1 MKKYIIYFFQSFVIY
16 LFFVLSKIIGL
27 KLSRLIFSNIFI
39 KIGDLFKS
47 KKIILEN
54 LERINPNF
62 SEVEKERIVNKMWA
76 NYGKTFIEYIFLN
89 NFKKKSNHIK
99 IKNKEIIEE
108 IEKKNKQAIFIS
120 GHFANYELMSM
131 ELTKS
136 NIKLATI
143 YRPLNNIFLNPF
155 MEFLRKKYVCKNQI
169 KKGISGVKDA
179 LNFMEKNYCIAL
191 MVDQRVSEGL
201 KVPLFENNAFTT
213 TLPAQLSIRFNCDIV
228 PIYIS
233 RDKNNNFEMEIL
245 NPLIFPEDRK
255 KDKEYIT
262 KKINEKIEQLI
273 IRDPSQW
280 ILTHNRWK

>member
-1 MKKYIIYFFQSFVIY
+1 
-16 LFFVLSKIIGL
+16 
-27 KLSRLIFSNIFI
+27 
-39 KIGDLFKS
+39 
-47 KKIILEN
+47 
-54 LERINPNF
+54 
-62 SEVEKERIVNKMWA
+62 
-76 NYGKTFIEYIFLN
+76 
-89 NFKKKSNHIK
+89 
-99 IKNKEIIEE
+99 
-108 IEKKNKQAIFIS
+108 
-120 GHFANYELMSM
+120 MSM

-213 TLPAQLSIRFNCDIV
+213 TLPAQLSIRFNCDII

-245 NPLIFPEDRK
+245 NPLIFPENRK
-255 KDKEYIT
+255 KDKVYIT

>member
-1 MKKYIIYFFQSFVIY
+1 MKKYIIYFFQSFIIY
-16 LFFVLSKIIGL
+16 LLFILSKIIGL

-54 LERINPNF
+54 LEKINPNF
-62 SEVEKERIVNKMWA
+62 SEVEKERMVNKMWA

-89 NFKKKSNHIK
+89 NFKKKSNHIN
-99 IKNKEIIEE
+99 IKNKEIIED
-108 IEKKNKQAIFIS
+108 IEKKNKQVIFIS
-120 GHFANYELMSM
+120 GHFANFELMSM

-213 TLPAQLSIRFNCDIV
+213 TLPAQLSIRFNCDII

-233 RDKNNNFEMEIL
+233 EI
-245 NPLIFPEDRK
+245 
-255 KDKEYIT
+255 
-262 KKINEKIEQLI
+262 KII
-273 IRDPSQW
+273 I
-280 ILTHNRWK
+280 LKWKF

>member
-108 IEKKNKQAIFIS
+108 IEKKK
-120 GHFANYELMSM
+120 
-131 ELTKS
+131 
-136 NIKLATI
+136 
-143 YRPLNNIFLNPF
+143 
-155 MEFLRKKYVCKNQI
+155 
-169 KKGISGVKDA
+169 
-179 LNFMEKNYCIAL
+179 
-191 MVDQRVSEGL
+191 
-201 KVPLFENNAFTT
+201 
-213 TLPAQLSIRFNCDIV
+213 
-228 PIYIS
+228 
-233 RDKNNNFEMEIL
+233 
-245 NPLIFPEDRK
+245 
-255 KDKEYIT
+255 
-262 KKINEKIEQLI
+262 
-273 IRDPSQW
+273 
-280 ILTHNRWK
+280 

>member
-1 MKKYIIYFFQSFVIY
+1 MKKYIIYFFQSFIIY
-16 LFFVLSKIIGL
+16 LLFILSKIIGL

-54 LERINPNF
+54 LEKINPNF
-62 SEVEKERIVNKMWA
+62 SEVEKERMVNKMWA

-99 IKNKEIIEE
+99 IKNKEIIED
-108 IEKKNKQAIFIS
+108 IEKKNKQVIFIS
-120 GHFANYELMSM
+120 GHFANFELMSM

-213 TLPAQLSIRFNCDIV
+213 TLPAQLSIRFNCDII

-245 NPLIFPEDRK
+245 NPLIFPENRK
-255 KDKEYIT
+255 KDKVYIT